1 MRISYIEKISKNK
14 LQITL
19 EDSETFIISERDWQR
34 FMPEEDTWI
43 HDDVLSELFED
54 YMLPKAKYK
63 ALNLLK
69 SRDHT
74 RIELIR
80 KLKNAGYPD
89 GVIHKTLEYIDSYH
103 YLNDVRFAEN
113 YIAYRGKTK
122 SRKEL
127 LYELSLKGLDKEFVQ
142 DTEAFKEN
150 CNDRDV
156 VLALIL
162 KRWGDE
168 PKPDTKE
175 KDRMTRYLARR
186 GFSASDIFSVYRE
199 LDI

>member
-34 FMPEEDTWI
+34 FMPEQDTWI

-103 YLNDVRFAEN
+103 YLNDMRFAEN

>member
-34 FMPEEDTWI
+34 FMPEEGVWI
-43 HDDVLSELFED
+43 DDDVLSELFED

-74 RIELIR
+74 RTELIR

-127 LYELSLKGLDKEFVQ
+127 LYELSLKGLDKELVQ

-150 CNDRDV
+150 CNDRDAI
-156 VLALIL
+156 LALIL

>member
-1 MRISYIEKISKNK
+1 MRISYIEKIRKNK

-34 FMPEEDTWI
+34 FMPEQDTWI

-54 YMLPKAKYK
+54 YMLPRAKYK